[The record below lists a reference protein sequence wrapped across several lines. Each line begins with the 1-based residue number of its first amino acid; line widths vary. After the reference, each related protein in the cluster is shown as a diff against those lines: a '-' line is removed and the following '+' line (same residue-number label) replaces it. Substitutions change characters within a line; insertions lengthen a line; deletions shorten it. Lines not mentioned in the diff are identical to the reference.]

1 MDPQREAL
9 QEPVTHPYE
18 DEGEVEEIEDYIE
31 EA

>member
-1 MDPQREAL
+1 MDPQPQTR

-18 DEGEVEEIEDYIE
+18 NEGEVEEIEDYIE